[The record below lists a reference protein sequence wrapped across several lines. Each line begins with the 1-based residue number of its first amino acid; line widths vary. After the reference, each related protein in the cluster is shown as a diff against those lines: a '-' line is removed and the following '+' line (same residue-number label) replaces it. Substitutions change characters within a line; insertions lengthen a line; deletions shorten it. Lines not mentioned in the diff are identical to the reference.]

1 MKTGH
6 KILATLCGGAL
17 FVAGTAQAQTPAT
30 AEFYRGKQIA
40 MLIGYSAGGGY
51 DLYAR
56 MVSRYMGKHVPG
68 NPAIVPQNMPGA
80 GSLKVVNYLAQVA
93 PRDGTAI
100 GTFGR
105 SLPLYP
111 LLIGPADF
119 DATKFGYLGSVATD
133 VSLCISWHQS
143 PIQSWKD
150 VVAKEYRAGGEGRG
164 SEPDVFATVLQ
175 KVFDTRT
182 KLITG
187 YPGTAEMTLAMQ
199 RGEIDGL
206 CGISYSTLQSIHSDW
221 LQSGQVKILVQSATK
236 KHPAIPDVPLITD
249 LMKDPRK
256 SAILDLIVAPQE
268 MARPFAA
275 PPGLPPERL
284 QALRDAFDATMKDP
298 EFLAEAKQARIDVNP
313 IPGADVQ
320 KIVEAVVKVSPD
332 IAALAR
338 AAVVPGKKFDC
349 AAIAAD
355 KSICQPK

>member
-1 MKTGH
+1 M
-6 KILATLCGGAL
+6 LAGA
-17 FVAGTAQAQTPAT
+17 TQAQTNAD
-30 AEFYRGKQIA
+30 FYRGKQIN

-56 MVSRYMGKHVPG
+56 MVSRYMGRNVPG
-68 NPAIVPQNMPGA
+68 APGVVPQNMPGA

-111 LLIGPADF
+111 LLIAPADF
-119 DATKFGYLGSVATD
+119 DGTKLGYLGSVATD

-150 VVAKEYRAGGEGRG
+150 VVAKEFRAGGEGRG

-175 KVFDTRT
+175 KVFETKTR
-182 KLITG
+182 LITG

-206 CGISYSTLQSIHSDW
+206 CGISYSTLQGIHNDW

-236 KHPAIPDVPLITD
+236 RHRALPDTPLITE
-249 LMKDPRK
+249 LTNDPKKR
-256 SAILDLIVAPQE
+256 AILDLIVAPQE

-298 EFLAEAKQARIDVNP
+298 DFLAEMQKSKLDVDPVSGKDIQELVAKLWASPKDV
-313 IPGADVQ
+313 IEAAAAASGAEPA
-320 KIVEAVVKVSPD
+320 K
-332 IAALAR
+332 R
-338 AAVVPGKKFDC
+338 
-349 AAIAAD
+349 
-355 KSICQPK
+355 

>member
-1 MKTGH
+1 MEKSR
-6 KILATLCGGAL
+6 KIFAALCAATMVMSA
-17 FVAGTAQAQTPAT
+17 AAQAQTNTQAT
-30 AEFYRGKQIA
+30 ADFYRGKQIN

-56 MVSRYMGKHVPG
+56 MVSRYMGRHVPG
-68 NPAIVPQNMPGA
+68 NPGFVPQNMPGA
-80 GSLKVVNYLAQVA
+80 GSLKVVNYLYQVA

-111 LLIGPADF
+111 LLIAPADF
-119 DATKFGYLGSVATD
+119 DGTKLGYLGSVATD

-150 VVAKEYRAGGEGRG
+150 VVAKEFRAGGEGRG

-187 YPGTAEMTLAMQ
+187 YPGTSEMTLAMQ
-199 RGEIDGL
+199 RGELDGL

-221 LQSGQVKILVQSATK
+221 LQTKQVNILVQSATK
-236 KHPAIPDVPLITD
+236 KHRAIPDVPLITE
-249 LMKDPRK
+249 LTTDPKKR
-256 SAILDLIVAPQE
+256 AILDLIVAPQE

-284 QALRDAFDATMKDP
+284 QALRDAFDKTMTDP
-298 EFLAEAKQARIDVNP
+298 DFLAEMQKSRLDVDPVSGKAIQDLVAKLWASPKDV
-313 IPGADVQ
+313 IEAAAAASGA
-320 KIVEAVVKVSPD
+320 EPT
-332 IAALAR
+332 
-338 AAVVPGKKFDC
+338 KK
-349 AAIAAD
+349 
-355 KSICQPK
+355 

>member
-1 MKTGH
+1 MARERNF
-6 KILATLCGGAL
+6 IRALCGAAILIAGA
-17 FVAGTAQAQTPAT
+17 AQAQTGTQSNAD
-30 AEFYRGKQIA
+30 FYRGKSIS

-68 NPAIVPQNMPGA
+68 APQIVPQNMPGA
-80 GSLKVVNYLAQVA
+80 GSLKVVNYLYQVA

-111 LLIGPADF
+111 LLIAPADF
-119 DATKFGYLGSVATD
+119 DGTKLGYLGSVATD

-150 VVAKEYRAGGEGRG
+150 VVSKEYRAGGEGRG

-182 KLITG
+182 RLITG

-199 RGEIDGL
+199 RGELDGL
-206 CGISYSTLQSIHSDW
+206 CGISYSTLQGIHNDW
-221 LQSGQVKILVQSATK
+221 LQSGQVKIIVQSAEK
-236 KHPAIPDVPLITD
+236 KHRALPDVPLITE
-249 LMKDPRK
+249 LTNDPKKR
-256 SAILDLIVAPQE
+256 AILDLIVAPQE

-298 EFLAEAKQARIDVNP
+298 EFLADMKKSKLDVDPVDGKTIQALVTKLWASPKDVIEAAAAAS
-313 IPGADVQ
+313 GA
-320 KIVEAVVKVSPD
+320 EP
-332 IAALAR
+332 
-338 AAVVPGKKFDC
+338 PKK
-349 AAIAAD
+349 
-355 KSICQPK
+355 

>member
-17 FVAGTAQAQTPAT
+17 FVAGAAQAQTPTT

-56 MVSRYMGKHVPG
+56 MLSRYFGKHVPG
-68 NPAIVPQNMPGA
+68 NPGIVPQNMPGA

-133 VSLCISWHQS
+133 VSLCISWHKS

-164 SEPDVFATVLQ
+164 AEPDVFATVLQ
-175 KVFDTRT
+175 KVFDTKT

-206 CGISYSTLQSIHSDW
+206 CGISYSTIQSIHSDW
-221 LQSGQVKILVQSATK
+221 LQNGQVKILVQSAAK

-249 LMKDPRK
+249 LTKDPRK

-268 MARPFAA
+268 MARPFVA

-298 EFLAEAKQARIDVNP
+298 EFLAEMKKSKLDVDP
-313 IPGADVQ
+313 VSGKSIQELVTRLWASPKDV
-320 KIVEAVVKVSPD
+320 IEA
-332 IAALAR
+332 A
-338 AAVVPGKKFDC
+338 AAVTGAEPGKK
-349 AAIAAD
+349 
-355 KSICQPK
+355 

>member
-6 KILATLCGGAL
+6 KKFAALFGGAML
-17 FVAGTAQAQTPAT
+17 LAGGVQAQTNAT
-30 AEFYRGKQIA
+30 ADFYRGKQIN

-56 MVSRYMGKHVPG
+56 MVSRYLGKHVPG
-68 NPAIVPQNMPGA
+68 NPGIVPQNMPGA
-80 GSLKVVNYLAQVA
+80 GSLKVVNYLYQVA
-93 PRDGTAI
+93 PRDGTTI

-111 LLIGPADF
+111 LLIAPADF
-119 DATKFGYLGSVATD
+119 DGTKLGYLGSVATD
-133 VSLCISWHQS
+133 VSLCISWHTS

-175 KVFDTRT
+175 KVFNTKT

-199 RGEIDGL
+199 RGELDGL

-221 LQSGQVKILVQSATK
+221 LTTGQVKILVQSATK
-236 KHPAIPDVPLITD
+236 KHRAIPDVPLITE
-249 LMKDPRK
+249 LTTDPVKRG
-256 SAILDLIVAPQE
+256 ILDLIVAPQE

-298 EFLAEAKQARIDVNP
+298 EFLADMKKSKLDVDPVSGKAIQELVAKLWASPKEV
-313 IPGADVQ
+313 
-320 KIVEAVVKVSPD
+320 VEA
-332 IAALAR
+332 AA
-338 AAVVPGKKFDC
+338 AASGAEPAKK
-349 AAIAAD
+349 
-355 KSICQPK
+355 

>member
-1 MKTGH
+1 MALT
-6 KILATLCGGAL
+6 ILCVSFTLLLLLVWELAVRAFHIPE
-17 FVAGTAQAQTPAT
+17 FVLPTPTRIAETTWQFRQHLMLHAWQTLMT
-30 AEFYRGKQIA
+30 TLVGFFF
-40 MLIGYSAGGGY
+40 
-51 DLYAR
+51 
-56 MVSRYMGKHVPG
+56 
-68 NPAIVPQNMPGA
+68 AIVVGILL
-80 GSLKVVNYLAQVA
+80 GV
-93 PRDGTAI
+93 AI
-100 GTFGR
+100 G
-105 SLPLYP
+105 SSSAVYDSLYP

-175 KVFDTRT
+175 KVFDTKT

-206 CGISYSTLQSIHSDW
+206 CGISYSTIQSIHSDW
-221 LQSGQVKILVQSATK
+221 LQNGQVKILVQSAAK

-249 LMKDPRK
+249 LTKDPRK

-268 MARPFAA
+268 MARPFVA

-298 EFLAEAKQARIDVNP
+298 EFLAEMKKSKLDVDP
-313 IPGADVQ
+313 
-320 KIVEAVVKVSPD
+320 VS
-332 IAALAR
+332 
-338 AAVVPGKKFDC
+338 G
-349 AAIAAD
+349 
-355 KSICQPK
+355 KSIQELVTRLWASPKDVIEAAAAASGAEPTKK